1 MKSMNQKRWL
11 ALAFLCLAPISAFA
25 GQEKPKPRNHHER
38 PANERTVQV
47 PEGGS
52 ALVYL
57 LGAGVTCMG
66 AMLIR
71 SRSDNRENHSSEA

>member
-38 PANERTVQV
+38 PAASGRF
-47 PEGGS
+47 
-52 ALVYL
+52 
-57 LGAGVTCMG
+57 
-66 AMLIR
+66 R
-71 SRSDNRENHSSEA
+71 SRRVALLWSTCLEPGSRAWVQC